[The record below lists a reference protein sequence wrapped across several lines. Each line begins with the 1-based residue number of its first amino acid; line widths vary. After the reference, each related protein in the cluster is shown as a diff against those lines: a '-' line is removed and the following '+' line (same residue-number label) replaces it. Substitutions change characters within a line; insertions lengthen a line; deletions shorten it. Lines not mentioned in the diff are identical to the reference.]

1 MKKACLVPDLAKI
14 EYFHFQGIYRTIFLG
29 LTTFLR
35 WRRRITT
42 LSYRHITRPLQRS
55 MSYLHPSSAAFQSIG
70 FGRAKKQDSLT
81 RNIFFS
87 LAKILMCRH
96 RLAGWKVY
104 LRHKRF
110 PAEHKVSK

>member
-1 MKKACLVPDLAKI
+1 M
-14 EYFHFQGIYRTIFLG
+14 
-29 LTTFLR
+29 
-35 WRRRITT
+35 TT
-42 LSYRHITRPLQRS
+42 LSYRHITRPFQRS
-55 MSYLHPSSAAFQSIG
+55 MSYLHPSPALSFKVLDLA
-70 FGRAKKQDSLT
+70 GRKSRDPLT

-87 LAKILMCRH
+87 LAKILMCRR